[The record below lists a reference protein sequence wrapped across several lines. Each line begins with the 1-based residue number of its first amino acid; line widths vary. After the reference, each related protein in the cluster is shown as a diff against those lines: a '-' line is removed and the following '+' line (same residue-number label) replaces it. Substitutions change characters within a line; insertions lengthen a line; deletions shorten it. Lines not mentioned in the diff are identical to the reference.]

1 MLPARS
7 AGQPQTENKGLWR
20 WDAKREKVL
29 GSLAGLFLH
38 EPDVSKLQRV
48 VVALKPDW
56 ARPALRTASA
66 SGAFA
71 VDLNVIVDDDSV

>member
-20 WDAKREKVL
+20 WGATRENVL
-29 GSLAGLFLH
+29 GSLAGLLLH
-38 EPDVSKLQRV
+38 NPDVAELQRV
-48 VVALKPDW
+48 VVALEPGW

-66 SGAFA
+66 SGAFV